1 MAIQTFNVYKLHF
14 TSPLHLGDARE
25 DYGISLRTIASDS
38 LYAALISCLAKL
50 GADVPV
56 NGDLGCTISSLFP
69 FYQKDKEDKNAV
81 LFFPKPLKQTLPTSD
96 KAVEERKK
104 VKKVAWLDAQAFSKI
119 LNGKQL
125 FDDATIDN
133 IQGEYLTDKE
143 IDKDFICSQV
153 SARVTVSRDGQEDAK
168 PFYMDRI
175 MFKGYSG
182 LYFIANGDVSLLE
195 KALKLLQHEGIG
207 TDRNVGNGYFEYENS
222 SIEIDVPDDAEFA
235 MSLSSFVPESK
246 EQLQALLDSDEI
258 AYDFQRRGGWIT
270 TPPHNTLRKNV
281 IYAFTAAS
289 VFKLHS
295 NGLTILGKVDIDL
308 KPEISWD
315 DKLNHPV
322 WRCGR
327 ALFLPIKVN

>member
-1 MAIQTFNVYKLHF
+1 MAIQTFNVYKLYF

-69 FYQKDKEDKNAV
+69 FYQKEKESNAV

-153 SARVTVSRDGQEDAK
+153 SARVTVSRDGQKDAK

-182 LYFIANGDVSLLE
+182 LYFIAIGDVSLLE
-195 KALKLLQHEGIG
+195 KALNLLQHEGIG
-207 TDRNVGNGYFEYENS
+207 TDRNVGNGYFEYENP

-246 EQLQALLDSDEI
+246 EQLQQMIASDEV

-295 NGLTILGKVDIDL
+295 NGLTTLGKVDIDL

-327 ALFLPIKVN
+327 ALLLPIKLH